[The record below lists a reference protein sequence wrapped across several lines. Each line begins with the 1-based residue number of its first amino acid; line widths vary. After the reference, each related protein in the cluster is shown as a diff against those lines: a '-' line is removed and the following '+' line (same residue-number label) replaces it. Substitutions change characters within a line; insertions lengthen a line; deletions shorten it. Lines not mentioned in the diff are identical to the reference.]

1 MCRVH
6 RRQIGHFGA
15 ISAGR
20 AGGRIR
26 TIEERQLGPFDAA
39 ACFAA
44 RGGPVRIRVRA
55 RNAGRALG
63 ARGAGS
69 RIETVAVARD
79 GGASRRRS
87 GTSSWATVSAGSR
100 GRPGRCRGLCRSAR
114 AQRVPGTSGGRPRRK
129 DVPRAGRTL
138 GGSGNSGDKIRSRS
152 GGTHCLRQNIL
163 THQRCGAQ
171 GLGTIGSSWRPP

>member
-6 RRQIGHFGA
+6 SRQIDHFGT

-20 AGGRIR
+20 ADRQIR
-26 TIEERQLGPFDAA
+26 TIEERQLGLLDAA
-39 ACFAA
+39 ACFATH
-44 RGGPVRIRVRA
+44 GGPVPIRVRA
-55 RNAGRALG
+55 RGAGHALR

-69 RIETVAVARD
+69 RTETAVVAHD
-79 GGASRRRS
+79 GGASWHRP

-100 GRPGRCRGLCRSAR
+100 GGPGRCRGLCRSAR

-171 GLGTIGSSWRPP
+171 GLRTIGSSWRPP